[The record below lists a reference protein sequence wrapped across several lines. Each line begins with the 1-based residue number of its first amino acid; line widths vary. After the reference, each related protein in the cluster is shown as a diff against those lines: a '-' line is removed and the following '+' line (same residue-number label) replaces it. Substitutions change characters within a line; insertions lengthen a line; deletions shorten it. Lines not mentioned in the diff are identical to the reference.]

1 MWKPIISVIIT
12 LVICLSRYFYSAL
25 PRSLLFSIV
34 LLPLAPFADRRAFLF
49 LFPALSFVFL
59 YSFLPHKELR

>member
-1 MWKPIISVIIT
+1 
-12 LVICLSRYFYSAL
+12 L

-34 LLPLAPFADRRAFLF
+34 LVPLAPFADRRAFLF
-49 LFPALSFVFL
+49 LFSSLGFVFL